1 MMDAIRTLIVDD
13 EPLARDGIRG
23 LLDED
28 PEIEVVGECS
38 DGGEAARAMEELE
51 PDLVFLDIQMPE
63 KDGFEA
69 LEEVGTQDLPFIV
82 FVTAYDEYAVRA
94 FEVHA
99 LDYVLKP
106 FDDTRFLRA
115 VARAKQEVRHR
126 RDSEFASRVAEML
139 AHRDEKAA
147 NGDGRTGTSVEG
159 RPRAGPKGPSED
171 EDGHLRR
178 MVIRRAGRVFFL
190 DVDDIDWF
198 EAADYYVRLHVG
210 GDSHLVRT
218 TMKEL
223 EASLDPGKFIRTHRS
238 SIVRI
243 DFIRELQPYFHG
255 EYVVLLKDGTKLSL
269 SRSRRKELEDKLGQ
283 RL

>member
-1 MMDAIRTLIVDD
+1 METIRTLIVDD
-13 EPLARDGIRG
+13 EPLARDGIRV

-28 PEIEVVGECS
+28 PEIEIVGECG
-38 DGGEAARAMEELE
+38 DGGEAARAMEEMT

-63 KDGFEA
+63 RDGFEA
-69 LEEVGTQDLPFIV
+69 LASADLEELPFIV

-106 FDDTRFLRA
+106 FDDDRFLRA
-115 VARAKQEVRHR
+115 VERAKREIRQR
-126 RDSEFASRVAEML
+126 RDSEFAARVAEML
-139 AHRDEKAA
+139 AAREE
-147 NGDGRTGTSVEG
+147 GDGEEATAAKGRRARREGT
-159 RPRAGPKGPSED
+159 PSED
-171 EDGHLRR
+171 GEGHLRR
-178 MVIRRAGRVFFL
+178 MVIKRAGRVFFL
-190 DVDDIDWF
+190 DVDEIDWF

-210 GDSHLVRT
+210 EESHLVRT

-223 EASLDPGKFIRTHRS
+223 EASLDPRRFIRIHRS

-255 EYVVLLKDGTKLSL
+255 EYVVLLKDGTRLSL
-269 SRSRRKELEDKLGQ
+269 SRSRRKKLEEKLGQ